1 MNEASMSALLEER
14 KFEFSSEIENINIVE
29 RFIDEVCD
37 TYKVGEENYGNI
49 LIALTEA
56 VNNAISHGN
65 RRDPSKT
72 VHLTFKP
79 SAEELVFIIEDEGPG
94 FDYDNLPDPTA
105 PENIEQPNGRG
116 VYLMRHLA
124 DEVEFDETGSV
135 VELKFH
141 HKAPVEV
148 A

>member
-1 MNEASMSALLEER
+1 MSVLFEER
-14 KFEFSSEIENINIVE
+14 RFEFSSEIENINIVE

-65 RRDPSKT
+65 RRDASKT
-72 VHLTFKP
+72 VNFTFRP

-124 DEVEFDETGSV
+124 DEVEFNETGSI

-141 HKAPVEV
+141 HKVPAEL
-148 A
+148 AS